1 MIYNGILSEHGFG
14 EHGITGSD
22 VVTLAD
28 RFRHRALN
36 YDRECTGDWYYTC
49 AVSLIKKAIAIQ
61 EAAKDVD
68 KSTLSVR
75 DWIAIMTGVELSL
88 PSGQNTG
95 SKTGDL
101 GARQR
106 PN

>member
-1 MIYNGILSEHGFG
+1 MVYNDILSEHGFG

-28 RFRHRALN
+28 RFRRRALN

-61 EAAKDVD
+61 EVATDVD

-75 DWIAIMTGVELSL
+75 DWVGIMTGVELSL
-88 PSGQNTG
+88 PLEQNAG
-95 SKTGDL
+95 SKTDAL
-101 GARQR
+101 GGRQR